1 MILGLVGLV
10 AGVAGSGMAN
20 EAAIKAGKQEQA
32 FRRKQATAIRA
43 EASQTAWNE
52 RENKE
57 RILSRATALAAASGA
72 GVSDPTMVKILGDLE
87 GEGAYRE
94 AVAVYQGEA
103 QARLLEEMGDAAKQ
117 AGRDKADYYGAQ
129 GIASALQGASTLYSQ
144 YNTSSPNT
152 STVTNGTRNGVPAVV
167 PGKTSTYTPRKLGY
181 G

>member
-1 MILGLVGLV
+1 MAMILGLVGMV
-10 AGVAGSGMAN
+10 ASVAGSGMAN
-20 EAAIKAGKQEQA
+20 QAAIKAGKQEQE
-32 FRRKQATAIRA
+32 FRRTQATAVRA

-52 RENKE
+52 RENKQ

-103 QARLLEEMGDAAKQ
+103 QARLLEDMGDAAKQ

-129 GIASALQGASTLYSQ
+129 GIATALQGASTLYSQ
-144 YNTSSPNT
+144 YN
-152 STVTNGTRNGVPAVV
+152 STPGTQPTQRPIWKPSANFVDQ
-167 PGKTSTYTPRKLGY
+167 SY

>member
-1 MILGLVGLV
+1 MAMILGLVGLV

-32 FRRKQATAIRA
+32 FRRKQATAVRA

-103 QARLLEEMGDAAKQ
+103 QAKLLEQMGDSAKQ
-117 AGRDKADYYGAQ
+117 EGRDKADYYGAQ
-129 GIASALQGASTLYSQ
+129 GISSALQGASTLYSQ
-144 YNTSSPNT
+144 YNNT
-152 STVTNGTRNGVPAVV
+152 QATQRPVW
-167 PGKTSTYTPRKLGY
+167 KTSANFVDRSY